1 MSTDNA
7 TYTFRTTDQVVG
19 YGILREMSRK
29 FLAAQI
35 RSAVAP
41 WAEIQ
46 SGINL
51 RKRRKPTIHVA
62 CRRGPP
68 LPKKNSN
75 TCKLYHSKYR
85 AAGQDQTMKPD
96 VYASEVRS
104 EVEDMEYLRRQ
115 IDCTA

>member
-19 YGILREMSRK
+19 YGILREMSRQ
-29 FLAAQI
+29 FLTAQI

-46 SGINL
+46 SGIDL
-51 RKRRKPTIHVA
+51 RKRRKPTKT
-62 CRRGPP
+62 CKRGPP
-68 LPKKNSN
+68 LPKKNAN
-75 TCKLYHSKYR
+75 TCGLYHSKYR

-96 VYASEVRS
+96 VYASEVKS
-104 EVEDMEYLRRQ
+104 EVEDME
-115 IDCTA
+115 